1 MGLPVGA
8 TYGSAPAGRLSNC
21 PSNEVS
27 GLKFETMKPVAAKF
41 ATFDEAEKATRN
53 FYRSLTPEER
63 LEILFQLRE
72 MTLEDSDAPSG
83 RLARVYRITELKR
96 R

>member
-1 MGLPVGA
+1 MAVWETSPC
-8 TYGSAPAGRLSNC
+8 R
-21 PSNEVS
+21 EEFE
-27 GLKFETMKPVAAKF
+27 LKSESMKPVVAKF
-41 ATFDEAEKATRN
+41 ATFDEAEKATRD